1 MYQVALGMTRYPV
14 QFRKGSDFLK
24 RSVFLPKHLPYN
36 IWPAPQHSFINTQSV
51 EPKWMLTSTLSSNH
65 IVLLSVAQLWLTGH
79 IQGWAHLTFSIWP
92 TKARGRAHSSQ
103 IWNTWNAL
111 ALMVRTPGSTVFLES
126 GHLESDPGSIRC
138 ICLFLPGTSEASGY
152 QFHHLKHEG
161 R

>member
-111 ALMVRTPGSTVFLES
+111 ALMVRTPGSTVFLVRTS
-126 GHLESDPGSIRC
+126 RVGSRIHPVYLFVFAGHFRSFWLSVS
-138 ICLFLPGTSEASGY
+138 SS
-152 QFHHLKHEG
+152 
-161 R
+161 